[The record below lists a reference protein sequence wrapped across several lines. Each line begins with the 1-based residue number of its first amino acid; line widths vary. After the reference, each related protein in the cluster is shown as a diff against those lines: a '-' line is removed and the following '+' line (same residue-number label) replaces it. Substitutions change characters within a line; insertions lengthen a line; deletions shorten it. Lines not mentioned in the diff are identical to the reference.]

1 MSLKEHA
8 TRVAVL
14 RVLRDAV
21 DAEYRTE
28 RHEVLEELL
37 AARAELNLKSVRVTL
52 PDDTPVATLT
62 LVDPRPTVVV
72 ADEKAFT
79 AWVAENHPGEV
90 ETLVRV
96 RPSWQRQFLARL
108 TCLEPVAD
116 PCTGETIPGL
126 GVLSASEPRSFS
138 LRPLPGGRERIA
150 RALHIGTL
158 DLRRLLPLESGEDP

>member
-21 DAEYRTE
+21 DTEYRTE
-28 RHEVLEELL
+28 RHEVMEELR
-37 AARAELNLKSVRVTL
+37 AARAELDLKSVRVTL

-62 LVDPRPTVVV
+62 LVDPAPAVVV
-72 ADEKAFT
+72 ADEEAFT
-79 AWVAENHPGEV
+79 AWVADNHPGEV

-108 TCLEPVAD
+108 ACVDPVAD
-116 PCTGETIPGL
+116 PHTGEAIPGL
-126 GVLSASEPRSFS
+126 GVLPASAPRSFS
-138 LRPLPGGRERIA
+138 LRPLPSGRERIA
-150 RALHIGTL
+150 RALRTGTL
-158 DLRRLLPLESGEDP
+158 DLHRLLPLGGGEDP

>member
-1 MSLKEHA
+1 MNLKEHA

-21 DAEYRTE
+21 DTAYRTE
-28 RHEVLEELL
+28 RDEVLAGLR

-52 PDDTPVATLT
+52 PDDTPIATLT

-72 ADEKAFT
+72 DDEEVFI
-79 AWVAENHPGEV
+79 AWVSDNHPGEV

-96 RPSWQRQFLARL
+96 RPSWQRRFLARL
-108 TCLEPVAD
+108 TRLDPVTD
-116 PCTGETIPGL
+116 PYTGEAIPGL

-138 LRPLPGGRERIA
+138 LRPLPSGREHIA
-150 RALHIGTL
+150 RALRAGTL
-158 DLRRLLPLESGEDP
+158 DLHRLLPLKGGEDP

>member
-28 RHEVLEELL
+28 RHEVLEELR
-37 AARAELNLKSVRVTL
+37 AARAELNLKSVRVAL
-52 PDDTPVATLT
+52 PDDTPIATLT
-62 LVDPRPTVVV
+62 LVDPEPAVVV
-72 ADEKAFT
+72 ADEAAFT
-79 AWVAENHPGEV
+79 AWVADNHPDGV

-96 RPSWQRQFLARL
+96 RPDWQRRFLARL
-108 TCLEPVAD
+108 TRLDPVAD
-116 PCTGETIPGL
+116 PHTGEAIPGL

-150 RALHIGTL
+150 RAWHTGTL
-158 DLRRLLPLESGEDP
+158 DLRRLLPPEGGEDP